1 MGKVVD
7 GYIERRALTFEQQK
21 LLKTIHDMAW
31 AMVQGLRDDNYD
43 VNMSNDLYAIE
54 DALEI
59 DYYLKED

>member
-7 GYIERRALTFEQQK
+7 VIERRTLTFEQQK
-21 LLKTIHDMAW
+21 LLKTIHDMVW

-54 DALEI
+54 DVLDI
-59 DYYLKED
+59 NYYLGED